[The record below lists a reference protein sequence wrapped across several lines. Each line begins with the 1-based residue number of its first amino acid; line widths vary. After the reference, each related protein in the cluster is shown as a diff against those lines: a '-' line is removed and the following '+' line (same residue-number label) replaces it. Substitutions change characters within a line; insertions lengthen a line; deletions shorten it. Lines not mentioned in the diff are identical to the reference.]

1 MEIVKVDGF
10 TCNDNV
16 ALTVC
21 NWYFGQ
27 YSDIFWNVFQ
37 FRFYP
42 SQKVGNGFTKTN
54 FSVLKNVSQMYG
66 LDFTVITRNYTKDT
80 YCYMIKMLQEKK
92 LLILEMDVF
101 YCPWSIDYQ
110 KRHNTHSIILT
121 AYQEN
126 AFLCVDPAFKK
137 VDIKL
142 LSRFVQLGFL
152 CLIEPVYQSVSRM
165 NLANKRIVKRW
176 DNRILKCIRRDFHV
190 KDILLLMNVF
200 VDFEPQKEFGNE
212 TNIWYIPLYVKL
224 SQIYSAHVC
233 FGQFLQRYCERTRK
247 SGVRKILDQLNLIGG
262 QWHAIC
268 LWIMKMHQEYMK
280 GECETV
286 NYKKLIHDTLGEIA
300 CLEKKVISDLNLVIC
315 KKINIE
321 NSKRRVLYHHVE
333 LPFNARSH
341 LSGLVLEDYDP
352 LDKFQVGRRMKT
364 SNCDFQIQK
373 EDKYGNNVLVS
384 NRQVININQWAT
396 DVYFLGCAVWGNQT
410 GEFEVY
416 VKDRKMQRRR
426 VFVSDWNDKKYLEE
440 EVVWHTVFQA
450 KSKQIED
457 CNAKVVQFRFSMG
470 NKCFIEKI
478 CMPDGE
484 KIHIFAMSLREN

>member
-176 DNRILKCIRRDFHV
+176 DNRILKCIRD
-190 KDILLLMNVF
+190 
-200 VDFEPQKEFGNE
+200 
-212 TNIWYIPLYVKL
+212 
-224 SQIYSAHVC
+224 
-233 FGQFLQRYCERTRK
+233 RK
-247 SGVRKILDQLNLIGG
+247 S
-262 QWHAIC
+262 
-268 LWIMKMHQEYMK
+268 
-280 GECETV
+280 
-286 NYKKLIHDTLGEIA
+286 
-300 CLEKKVISDLNLVIC
+300 
-315 KKINIE
+315 
-321 NSKRRVLYHHVE
+321 
-333 LPFNARSH
+333 
-341 LSGLVLEDYDP
+341 
-352 LDKFQVGRRMKT
+352 
-364 SNCDFQIQK
+364 
-373 EDKYGNNVLVS
+373 
-384 NRQVININQWAT
+384 
-396 DVYFLGCAVWGNQT
+396 
-410 GEFEVY
+410 
-416 VKDRKMQRRR
+416 
-426 VFVSDWNDKKYLEE
+426 
-440 EVVWHTVFQA
+440 VV
-450 KSKQIED
+450 
-457 CNAKVVQFRFSMG
+457 
-470 NKCFIEKI
+470 
-478 CMPDGE
+478 
-484 KIHIFAMSLREN
+484 